1 MLCKTVFLQKK
12 YFFILLFFFS
22 NEKKT
27 NFNFLFQS
35 CKSSPVRVKR
45 PMNAFM
51 VFSYYERKRLVAEC
65 PELQNIQLSKELG
78 RRWNNLTDEQRQPFV
93 RESERL
99 RELHTKEYPNYK
111 YKPAAKRKS
120 RGKLSPTSS
129 EANLAGSS
137 SMTSPTIS
145 SWTNKVSGI
154 SISQGQRGVLKSL
167 NPNRLHQRVIIDKNF
182 KDALRRTSS
191 SNSIKKS
198 PGFVALGGATL
209 SSALRGGNCEDV
221 SWRLSQSVPT
231 SPELLIPKQSPIS
244 TPSNSCPT
252 TPVNMLAMRGS
263 IPVSPYSWST
273 KDPTLSS
280 HPVLSAGG
288 RSTCTTLPGII
299 IRSSIPAQSNLTSI
313 LMDSSYPVSSSSS
326 YPVELKPIT
335 VVSPRKLHK
344 SMITTSSS
352 TLEASASSITTTISM
367 PSGSTTRNQQPQT
380 YILTGNQ
387 QSSSSSP
394 IFILPHGRANNSNQ
408 LEDSILE
415 SADITNQ
422 SGESMEISSDPTNQS
437 GDSIEETSGRMHQ
450 TGGDDLP
457 DLNDIF
463 STALDP
469 DLMLSWSDNQLEN
482 LNLQSEELN
491 IQSEDLELQGGDW
504 LEKNLFSNMM
514 Q

>member
-1 MLCKTVFLQKK
+1 M
-12 YFFILLFFFS
+12 
-22 NEKKT
+22 
-27 NFNFLFQS
+27 
-35 CKSSPVRVKR
+35 RVKR

-78 RRWNNLTDEQRQPFV
+78 RRWNNLTDAQRQPFV

-111 YKPAAKRKS
+111 YKPARRKS
-120 RGKLSPTSS
+120 RGKLSPTNS
-129 EANLAGSS
+129 EANLAVSS
-137 SMTSPTIS
+137 SVASPTIS

-154 SISQGQRGVLKSL
+154 SISQGQRGILKSL

-182 KDALRRTSS
+182 KDALRRTTS

-198 PGFVALGGATL
+198 PGFVALGGPAI
-209 SSALRGGNCEDV
+209 SSALRGGNYEDV

-231 SPELLIPKQSPIS
+231 SPELMIPKQSPIS

-252 TPVNMLAMRGS
+252 TPINMLAMRGS

-288 RSTCTTLPGII
+288 RTTCSTLPGII

-344 SMITTSSS
+344 PVMTTSSNTSETS
-352 TLEASASSITTTISM
+352 TSGITTTISM
-367 PSGSTTRNQQPQT
+367 PSDTTSRNQQSQT

-387 QSSSSSP
+387 QSSISSP
-394 IFILPHGRANNSNQ
+394 IFIHPHGVANNSNQ
-408 LEDSILE
+408 LEGSIYK
-415 SADITNQ
+415 SAVLTHQ
-422 SGESMEISSDPTNQS
+422 SGESMEVSSDPTAQENSIKVTAGRIHQS
-437 GDSIEETSGRMHQ
+437 
-450 TGGDDLP
+450 GGDDLP